1 MRRILLL
8 LVVSAILVVA
18 LSAPAVATHREGRT
32 HLGER
37 ICTYASEHE
46 RLDGRPNIIEYCTP

>member
-1 MRRILLL
+1 M
-8 LVVSAILVVA
+8 VVSAILVVA
-18 LSAPAVATHREGRT
+18 LSAPAVAT

-46 RLDGRPNIIEYCTP
+46 RLDGRPNIIAACT